1 MSSKIALNLR
11 LYREGKVSF
20 YSTDL
25 EELEKRGIPYTKAPV
40 FYNPR
45 MKLNRD
51 LAVTVFSSL
60 NLRSAADLMAASGV
74 RALRL
79 ELEGGA
85 KEVVACD
92 SNCLSVQIMRIN
104 ARLNKA
110 VGIKVKCSDARLEA
124 ERMAW
129 EGERVDYVDLD
140 PFGSPAPFVDSFLR
154 AVRRG
159 GILGVTATD
168 EPPLFGIHPKKLFR
182 YYGIW
187 GKKLP
192 SCKEFGIRALV
203 SFVIRSAAR
212 LDLAAEPLLSYG
224 EGHYVRAYFRV
235 DRGATRAQR
244 LFDELG
250 WLNYDEGTFEII
262 KRADELPSVTGAMG
276 PIWLGRLADPDL
288 LDRLKPINED
298 VRKLVSKLREE
309 VNGPPFY
316 YKLDEICSELRIRM
330 PKLSDLIDSLREM
343 GYFAARSHL
352 DPSGV
357 KTTASRK
364 ELEDLL
370 RRLISS

>member
-1 MSSKIALNLR
+1 
-11 LYREGKVSF
+11 
-20 YSTDL
+20 
-25 EELEKRGIPYTKAPV
+25 
-40 FYNPR
+40 
-45 MKLNRD
+45 
-51 LAVTVFSSL
+51 
-60 NLRSAADLMAASGV
+60 
-74 RALRL
+74 
-79 ELEGGA
+79 
-85 KEVVACD
+85 
-92 SNCLSVQIMRIN
+92 
-104 ARLNKA
+104 
-110 VGIKVKCSDARLEA
+110 
-124 ERMAW
+124 
-129 EGERVDYVDLD
+129 
-140 PFGSPAPFVDSFLR
+140 
-154 AVRRG
+154 
-159 GILGVTATD
+159 
-168 EPPLFGIHPKKLFR
+168 
-182 YYGIW
+182 
-187 GKKLP
+187 
-192 SCKEFGIRALV
+192 
-203 SFVIRSAAR
+203 AR

-224 EGHYVRAYFRV
+224 EGPYVRAYFRV